1 MTIPCVCT
9 TTDTSSDLR
18 AVRLPVADQTTAKHQ
33 ESTLAQRGSGFTVA
47 IMPLYLEGRSIA
59 VVGRRMTVT
68 REKPFVIHTKT
79 ANHSGHVQIA
89 YINGHYQL
97 DNQSRMCCR
106 INGAVQQ
113 QGALVHDDEIEIGK
127 DLFLVAVAPDTGQ
140 VEVASA
146 TKSIG
151 TKDND
156 PLSIDIDEE
165 TTESVKSVV
174 KNGTSSAVDAH
185 HCDIC
190 DQEISLINAS
200 AAWTDGNRFICRG
213 CLAKGVKPEHLPRPL
228 DDKSAGTTRPLD
240 RLTVESMSDQRDIT
254 ETPLDSSF
262 AIPGKGDRL
271 VGESTSEL
279 VAEMSETDAHT
290 PVASP
295 SESDRYRQSRRIS
308 ASRLAAIEPAPSKSF
323 LSKVSKVFS
332 RKDDR
337 EQRLELLEAQRK
349 ALLIEA
355 GRVALGPGGSMG
367 LPSQAVKTLLAGG
380 AISLKAADL
389 LPADLDRWR
398 GQRQQM
404 VLLDAE
410 IAALRRSMGLG
421 QDPIAHNDQ
430 APPLRTDQKAQ
441 QERAFASMDGMSTDE
456 LSFAEEANKPSETT
470 AKSSHSTGRLRS
482 LGRRRR

>member
-1 MTIPCVCT
+1 MTYW
-9 TTDTSSDLR
+9 SNDLR
-18 AVRLPVADQTTAKHQ
+18 LVRLSIVGQTTVKHR
-33 ESTLAQRGSGFTVA
+33 ETTLAQRGSGFTVA
-47 IMPLYLEGRSIA
+47 IMPLYLEGRSSA

-68 REKPFVIHTKT
+68 REKPFIIRTKT
-79 ANHSGHVQIA
+79 NNHSGQVQIT
-89 YINGHYQL
+89 YIDGHYQL
-97 DNQSRMCCR
+97 DNQSPMCCR
-106 INGAVQQ
+106 INGTIQRQ
-113 QGALVHDDEIEIGK
+113 SELVHHDEIEIGK
-127 DLFLVAVAPDTGQ
+127 DRFFVVVAPDSGQ
-140 VEVASA
+140 VEAA
-146 TKSIG
+146 HAIKPGDTRA
-151 TKDND
+151 ND
-156 PLSIDIDEE
+156 PLSVDLNEE
-165 TTESVKSVV
+165 TTESVSV
-174 KNGTSSAVDAH
+174 KTLGKHGATSAIDEH

-190 DQEISLINAS
+190 DQKISATNALT
-200 AAWTDGNRFICRG
+200 AWTDGNRYICRG
-213 CLAKGVKPEHLPRPL
+213 CLAKGVKPEHLPHQREN
-228 DDKSAGTTRPLD
+228 KSTHTTKPLD
-240 RLTVESMSDQRDIT
+240 RLTVESMRDVVDIT

-262 AIPGKGDRL
+262 ATPAENDRL

-279 VAEMSETDAHT
+279 VAENSETDVHT
-290 PVASP
+290 SVESP

-308 ASRLAAIEPAPSKSF
+308 ASRLAAIEPVPNKGF

-332 RKDDR
+332 RKNER
-337 EQRLELLEAQRK
+337 EQRLELLESQRK

-367 LPSQAVKTLLAGG
+367 LSSLAVKTLLAGG

-456 LSFAEEANKPSETT
+456 LTTPEETNKSTSTT
-470 AKSSHSTGRLRS
+470 AKSSQSTSGLRM